1 MIQILLCDDE
11 QKSLTFL
18 TSIIDKY
25 CSKYKCYIQAF
36 TSTSEAQ
43 SAALKCDVCILDIDF
58 PLANGI
64 ELAEKIKE
72 INKDVLI
79 LFYSCKDH
87 LVFDSFKVHP
97 YDFIRK
103 SESEEIV
110 GDKLNHAFDYAMQN
124 KLHYLFTKGSETVV
138 IPYREILYFY
148 KSINDLTIRTAN
160 TEYTHRKSLRSLVF
174 PQYFH
179 KVSASLVVNLKFIKS
194 FDDSSIYLSNHQHFK
209 IGKQKMREFRKH
221 YFQYISTH

>member
-11 QKSLTFL
+11 KEALCFL
-18 TSIIDKY
+18 SSIIEKY
-25 CSKYKCYIQAF
+25 CSDYHCQIRAF
-36 TSTSEAQ
+36 TNASEAVKA
-43 SAALKCDVCILDIDF
+43 SSTCDICILDIDL
-58 PLANGI
+58 PEMDGI
-64 ELAEKIKE
+64 ALAEQIQEK
-72 INKDVLI
+72 NKDVLT
-79 LFYSCKDH
+79 LFYSCKDY

-103 SESEEIV
+103 SESEESV
-110 GDKLNHAFDYAMQN
+110 GDKLNHAFDYVMQN

-148 KSINDLTIRTAN
+148 KTINDLTVRTVD
-160 TEYTHRKSLRSLVF
+160 TEYTHRKSLKSLVF

-179 KVSASLVVNLKFIKS
+179 KVSASLIINLKFIKS
-194 FDDSSIYLSNHQHFK
+194 FDDSSIYLSNNHHFK